1 MVVSMPAIILKTM
14 VKDLNS
20 IMPALLENEKQS
32 KEELEGQV
40 GDGWLGP
47 RETHDEVGVGQSIG
61 MTSQMVGSQKKSH
74 YESKNR

>member
-47 RETHDEVGVGQSIG
+47 GETHDEVGVGQSIG